1 MRGAYR
7 GFSRLPQPQKQVPK
21 GKPSLP
27 RGGWQ
32 YELPRVMAD
41 PRWNTPSTSAAM
53 SQSSTSS
60 TPSST
65 TSRSI
70 ASPFAMP
77 DPLRSPSK
85 TVIPAE
91 ARRQGII
98 SVQEYMNEDT
108 SIALPP
114 PVATEELVD
123 ANAPKMKPPQKMMYS
138 EDGLKGASFI
148 EKLSK
153 NVVSTPFIPCILD
166 ATAPEHVTETL
177 TPTGI
182 DEAFAVVEQRRQ
194 DLGALSPYP
203 DVQPLA
209 ALPADQDADLTWAM
223 SQERDMTPHLIF
235 FYKIKELE
243 TIISHDT
250 IALRREVDPVARA
263 KLQLGLEIMKRKLSE
278 LRERVGQG
286 GGTNRSSTPQLEGD
300 AAKSGDEAP
309 AKRVGSE
316 EMLAPPASPMDDAE
330 KEIEPYK
337 DSDEEEQLPEET
349 STSHAVTPA
358 EAAAFEEAFVDKAA
372 WTPLPDDGP
381 I

>member
-1 MRGAYR
+1 
-7 GFSRLPQPQKQVPK
+7 
-21 GKPSLP
+21 
-27 RGGWQ
+27 
-32 YELPRVMAD
+32 
-41 PRWNTPSTSAAM
+41 
-53 SQSSTSS
+53 
-60 TPSST
+60 
-65 TSRSI
+65 
-70 ASPFAMP
+70 
-77 DPLRSPSK
+77 
-85 TVIPAE
+85 
-91 ARRQGII
+91 
-98 SVQEYMNEDT
+98 MNEDT
-108 SIALPP
+108 SISLPP

-177 TPTGI
+177 TPAGI

-223 SQERDMTPHLIF
+223 NQERDMTPHLMF

-300 AAKSGDEAP
+300 AAKEGDGAP
-309 AKRVGSE
+309 ANRVESE
-316 EMLAPPASPMDDAE
+316 EVMAPPTSPMDHSTDGD
-330 KEIEPYK
+330 KEIEPYR
-337 DSDEEEQLPEET
+337 DSDEDEPLPEST
-349 STSHAVTPA
+349 STSQGVTPA
-358 EAAAFEEAFVDKAA
+358 EDAAFEQAFLDRAA
-372 WTPLPDDGP
+372 WTPLPDNEP
-381 I
+381 V